1 MQNKS
6 HESYP
11 QNKSM
16 PFDPS
21 SNGLGLNQSTSSPST
36 SSLTGAAVAARTG
49 VSREVHS
56 FLADIEDLIVS
67 TTSLTGE
74 DLSRAKAKL
83 AERVAAA
90 RQSVEEMGG
99 VIVDRARKTAT
110 ATDQYVHAKPWKAVG
125 IGAAAGLLIGLLLA
139 PRRA

>member
-11 QNKSM
+11 PNKSM
-16 PFDPS
+16 PNQPFDPS
-21 SNGLGLNQSTSSPST
+21 SNGLGFNTPST

-74 DLSRAKAKL
+74 DLARAKAKL

-90 RQSVEEMGG
+90 KQSVEEMGG
-99 VIVDRARKTAT
+99 VIADRARKTAT

-125 IGAAAGLLIGLLLA
+125 ISAAVGLLIGLLLA